1 MTDRL
6 LTNVSA
12 ARGGI
17 SILNDV
23 LGPVMRGPSSSH
35 TAASYRIARLA
46 VALFDAQPASVRVIF
61 DPAGSYGQVYRQQ
74 GVDLGFAMGLLGLPL
89 TDATFFQA
97 LDVVSS
103 RGIDLEFDVRPLE
116 YPDHPN
122 TADIQ
127 LQAADGKTLA
137 VRARSIGGGS
147 VELTRIDG
155 WPVLVTGQTHEL
167 LVELASAAEPRVR
180 TLIAADGALT
190 GEPALQMHD
199 GQALLHA
206 KRRSALA
213 RETRAALMALD
224 GVARVREAPPVAFVK
239 QGPPLFQ
246 SAAEMVALAEARGC
260 SLGRL
265 ALAHET
271 ALLGVS
277 EQEAFAEMARRVDLM
292 CASVLAGLSNQ
303 VPEMQL
309 LTPTASRIFRA
320 EAAGKLAVG
329 GLHARAAARALAV
342 MHINSGMGVVCA
354 APTGGSAGVV
364 PAVLATLMEERGLD
378 REGATLA
385 ALAAG
390 AIGVIVGTRATFA
403 AEIAGC
409 QVEIG
414 AAGAMAAAAVVE
426 AARGSPRQA
435 ADAAA
440 ISFQNTMGSVCDL
453 VQGMVEIPCHTR
465 NAVAA
470 SSAFVCADLVMG
482 GYLNLIPLDETI
494 DAVLS
499 VGKMLPPELR
509 VTSRGGLAVTPSALK
524 LQRRRQHSS
533 PESDDSQP
541 QGSK

>member
-1 MTDRL
+1 LTDRL

-180 TLIAADGALT
+180 TLIAADGTLT

>member
-1 MTDRL
+1 VPK
-6 LTNVSA
+6 NASA
-12 ARGGI
+12 ACGGI

-35 TAASYRIARLA
+35 TAASYRIAQLA
-46 VALFDAQPASVRVIF
+46 IALFDAHPASVRVAF
-61 DPAGSYGQVYRQQ
+61 DPVGSYGQVYRQQ
-74 GVDLGFAMGLLGLPL
+74 GVDLAFAMGLLDLPL
-89 TDATFFQA
+89 TDATFFRA
-97 LDVVSS
+97 LDLVSS
-103 RGIDLEFDVRPLE
+103 RGIDLKFDVRSLDD
-116 YPDHPN
+116 PDHPN
-122 TADIQ
+122 TADIR

-147 VELTRIDG
+147 VEITRIDG
-155 WPVLVTGQTHEL
+155 WSVLVTGQSHEV
-167 LVELASAAEPRVR
+167 LVELAGAAGPRVR
-180 TLIAADGALT
+180 ALVAGDGALI
-190 GEPALQMHD
+190 GEPALQMRG

-206 KRRSALA
+206 KRRNALSP
-213 RETRAALMALD
+213 ETRAAIMALD

-246 SAAEMVALAEARGC
+246 SAAGMVALAQARGC

-265 ALAHET
+265 ALAHEA
-271 ALLGVS
+271 ALLGIS
-277 EQEAFAEMARRVDLM
+277 EQEVCAEMARRVDLM
-292 CASVLAGLSNQ
+292 RAAVHAGLSDQ

-309 LTPTASRIFRA
+309 LTPTAGQIFQA
-320 EAAGKLAVG
+320 DAAGKLAVG
-329 GLHARAAARALAV
+329 GLHMRAAARALAV

-364 PAVLATLMEERGLD
+364 PAVLVTLMEERGLD
-378 REGATLA
+378 REAATLA

-390 AIGVIVGTRATFA
+390 AIGVIVGARATFA

-426 AARGSPRQA
+426 AGHGSAQQA

-470 SSAFVCADLVMG
+470 SGAFVCADLVMG
-482 GYLNLIPLDETI
+482 GYINLIPLDETI

-509 VTSRGGLAVTPSALK
+509 VTSRGGLAVAPSALK
-524 LQRRRQHSS
+524 LQPRKRCCAK
-533 PESDDSQP
+533 SD
-541 QGSK
+541 

>member
-1 MTDRL
+1 LRW
-6 LTNVSA
+6 NASA
-12 ARGGI
+12 ARGGV

-35 TAASYRIARLA
+35 TAASYRIAQLV
-46 VALFDAQPASVRVIF
+46 VALFDAHPASVRVTF

-89 TDATFFQA
+89 TDATFFRA
-97 LDVVSS
+97 LDVVRS
-103 RGIDLEFDVRPLE
+103 RGINLTFDVRPLE
-116 YPDHPN
+116 DPDHPN

-147 VELTRIDG
+147 VEITCIDG

-167 LVELASAAEPRVR
+167 LVELAGAAEPRVR
-180 TLIAADGALT
+180 ALIAADGALI
-190 GEPALQMHD
+190 GEPALQTHD
-199 GQALLHA
+199 GLALLHA

-213 RETRAALMALD
+213 RETQAAILAFD

-246 SAAEMVALAEARGC
+246 SAAAMVALAEARGC

-265 ALAHET
+265 ALAHE
-271 ALLGVS
+271 AVLLGLS
-277 EQEAFAEMARRVDLM
+277 EQEVFAEMARRIDLM
-292 CASVLAGLSNQ
+292 CTAVHAGLSDQ

-309 LTPTASRIFRA
+309 LTPTAGQIFRA
-320 EAAGKLAVG
+320 DAAGKLAVG

-378 REGATLA
+378 REAATLA

-435 ADAAA
+435 VDAAA

-509 VTSRGGLAVTPSALK
+509 VTSRGGLAVAPSALK
-524 LQRRRQHSS
+524 LQRRRQHFS
-533 PESDDSQP
+533 PEPDDPRPS
-541 QGSK
+541 GSG